1 MSLPAFQ
8 DRCSEAEVVS
18 YLVRLLG
25 TGASAPTKEY
35 GQNITVT
42 RLGVGNYRLTFTDG
56 PGTFLGFTPGLEATT
71 NANLKGCTVVA
82 TTWDSTNKRL
92 DIQLYDSA
100 FAARELANTGERINL
115 TLNFK
120 QTGV

>member
-1 MSLPAFQ
+1 VSLPAFP
-8 DRCSEAEVVS
+8 DRASEAEVTT

-25 TGASAPTKEY
+25 TGAAAPTKEY

-42 RLGVGNYRLTFTDG
+42 RTGVGAYRLTFSDG
-56 PGTFLGFTPGLEATT
+56 PGVFLGYQYAFEAATPG
-71 NANLKGCTVVA
+71 NLKTCTLVA
-82 TTWDSTNKRL
+82 TTWDATNKRL
-92 DIQLYDSA
+92 DVQLYDSA
-100 FAARELANTGERINL
+100 GAARELAVTTERINM